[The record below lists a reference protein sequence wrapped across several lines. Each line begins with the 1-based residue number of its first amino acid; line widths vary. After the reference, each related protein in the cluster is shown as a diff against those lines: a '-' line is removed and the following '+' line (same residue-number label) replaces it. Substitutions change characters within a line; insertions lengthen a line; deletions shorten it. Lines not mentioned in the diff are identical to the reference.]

1 MKKVQL
7 IVLLAIMLCVAKAY
21 AQAPAGRIA
30 GIVKDAEANVLPA
43 ASVTLKK
50 AKDSS
55 VVKIEVADK
64 NGAFAFENLPVD
76 TYFLAISAIGFQGA
90 NSGQIELNAAQ
101 LNYTTANISMSP
113 EAKAVGGVTVTSR
126 KPLVEAKPGMM
137 IVNVDAS
144 PTNAGLNALELLE
157 KSPGIT
163 VDNEGNISL
172 KGKQGVLVLIDGKPT
187 YMSAADLAAFLKNMQ
202 ANNIQS
208 VEIMTNPPARYDAA
222 GNSGIINIKT
232 KKNIV
237 KGMNG
242 SVGLG
247 YTQGV
252 YPRGFANLNLN
263 YRNDKFNLF
272 GSYNPYRFAGFN
284 ELDIKRTGFEDDKVT
299 PARYINQISRNRF
312 WGFGQNFKVGLDYSI
327 KKDEIIG
334 VLVNVNLNDNDERSR
349 SNMNLLN
356 ANRDLTSI
364 LRSSGTEG
372 KKFLGVTTNL
382 NYKKALN
389 KEGREISADADYAFY
404 DSRNKNTLMTSVFDN
419 ANNLLT
425 SSSLLTN
432 MPSRIDIYSFKTDYV
447 HPFKNKWKLETGLKS
462 SWVNTDNTAEYLRK
476 NANDWVKDPTNE
488 NAFDYK
494 ENINALYG
502 SLSGEVKKW
511 SIVAGLRLEHTHAVG
526 KQVINDSSFNRNY
539 VNLFPNLGLG
549 YNFNENN
556 QLNAAYGRRIE
567 RPSYDNLNPFVFFL
581 DSLTYNQGNPYL
593 KPQITDN
600 IELSHTFMK
609 FLTTTVNYSVTN
621 DVMAEML
628 KQEGNKTFQ
637 TRDNVAK
644 MSQIGLAVMVNTP
657 IKKWWT
663 ISTYLNAYRNHFEGF
678 YNNDPIDISM
688 TTFMGNMSNSFTL
701 GKGWSAELSGWY
713 RSRGTEGLLIID
725 DLWAM
730 NGGISKQVLKK
741 KGTVRLSVRDIFY
754 TQKVTGKVLYS
765 DIDVDLSNVR
775 DTRQVSIG
783 FTYRFG
789 KTNIAQAR
797 QRKSGASDEQNR
809 VGGGGG
815 QN

>member
-1 MKKVQL
+1 MKKLQL
-7 IVLLAIMLCVAKAY
+7 IVLLAIMLCLVKAY
-21 AQAPAGRIA
+21 GQAPAGRVQ
-30 GIVKDAEANVLPA
+30 GSVKDADANVLPA
-43 ASVTLKK
+43 ASITLKK
-50 AKDSS
+50 ASDSS

-64 NGAFAFENLPVD
+64 NGAFVFENLPFE
-76 TYFLAISAIGFQGA
+76 TYFLAISAVGFQGT
-90 NSGQIELNAAQ
+90 NSQPIVLTAGQSS
-101 LNYTTANISMSP
+101 YTVPAISMSP

-137 IVNVDAS
+137 VVNVDAS

-163 VDNEGNISL
+163 VDNDGNISL

-187 YMSAADLAAFLKNMQ
+187 YMSSADLAAFLKNMQ

-208 VEIMTNPPARYDAA
+208 VEIMTNPPAKYDAA

-284 ELDIKRTGFEDDKVT
+284 ELSIQRTIFKSDKVT
-299 PARYINQISRNRF
+299 PDAFADQVSNNKF

-334 VLVNVNLNDNDERSR
+334 VLVNVNLNDNDEKSR
-349 SNMNLLN
+349 SDLNMLN
-356 ANRDLTSI
+356 SGKQVDSRFKSA
-364 LRSSGTEG
+364 GTEG
-372 KKFLGVTTNL
+372 RKFLGVTTNL
-382 NYKKALN
+382 NYKKTLN
-389 KEGREISADADYAFY
+389 KEGREFSADADYAFY
-404 DSRNKNTLMTSVFDN
+404 DSRNSNTLY
-419 ANNLLT
+419 
-425 SSSLLTN
+425 TN
-432 MPSRIDIYSFKTDYV
+432 VADLVRDTVTNTWLETKMPSKINIYSFKADYV

-462 SWVNTDNTAEYLRK
+462 SWVNTDNVADYIRK
-476 NANDWVKDPTNE
+476 DVHDWMPDDRS

-494 ENINALYG
+494 ENINAAYG
-502 SLSGEVKKW
+502 SLSGEINKW
-511 SIVAGLRLEHTHAVG
+511 SLSAGLRLEHTNARGKQAVG
-526 KQVINDSSFNRNY
+526 DSSFKRNY
-539 VNLFPNLGLG
+539 VNLFPNVGVG

-556 QLNAAYGRRIE
+556 QLNLAYGRRIE

-600 IELSHTFMK
+600 IELSHTFLK
-609 FLTTTVNYSVTN
+609 FITTTVNYSVTN
-621 DVMAEML
+621 DVIAEML
-628 KQEGNKTFQ
+628 KQEGKKTFQ
-637 TRDNVAK
+637 TRENVAK
-644 MSQIGLAVMVNTP
+644 LSQIGIAVMVNTP

-663 ISTYLNAYRNHFEGF
+663 ISTYLNAYNNQFEGF
-678 YNNDPIDISM
+678 YNGDPIDIKM
-688 TTFMGNMSNSFTL
+688 TTFMGNMSNSFNL
-701 GKGWSAELSGWY
+701 GNGWNAELSGWY
-713 RSRGTEGLLIID
+713 RSKGTEGLLIID

-730 NGGISKQVLKK
+730 NAGVSKQVLKK
-741 KGTVRLSVRDIFY
+741 KGTIRLSMRDIFY
-754 TQKVTGKVLYS
+754 TQKVTGSVMYS
-765 DIDVDLSNVR
+765 DIDVNLANVR
-775 DTRQVSIG
+775 DTRQVSLG

>member
-7 IVLLAIMLCVAKAY
+7 IVLLALMLCLAKAY
-21 AQAPAGRIA
+21 GQAPAGKIE
-30 GIVKDAEANVLPA
+30 GMVKDADANLLPA

-55 VVKIEVADK
+55 IVKIEVADK
-64 NGAFAFENLPVD
+64 NGAFLFENLPFE
-76 TYFLAISAIGFQGA
+76 TYFLTVTAVGFQGIT
-90 NSGQIELNAAQ
+90 SDPIQLSSAQ
-101 LNYTTANISMSP
+101 LNYRLPAFTMSP

-126 KPLVEAKPGMM
+126 KPLVEARPGMM
-137 IVNVDAS
+137 VVNVDAS

-187 YMSAADLAAFLKNMQ
+187 YMSSADLAAFLKNMQ

-208 VEIMTNPPARYDAA
+208 VEIMTNPPAKYDAA

-232 KKNIV
+232 KKNII

-242 SVGLG
+242 SVGVG

-284 ELDIKRTGFEDDKVT
+284 ELDIKRTGFAADKVT
-299 PARYINQISRNRF
+299 PERYINQISRNKF

-334 VLVNVNLNDNDERSR
+334 VLVNVNLNDNDERSH

-356 ANRDLTSI
+356 ADRDLTSI
-364 LRSSGTEG
+364 LKSAGTEG
-372 KKFLGVTTNL
+372 RKFLGVTSNL
-382 NYKKALN
+382 NYKKTLN
-389 KEGREISADADYAFY
+389 KEGREFSADLDYAFY
-404 DSRNKNTLMTSVFDN
+404 DSRNKNTLNTTVFDN
-419 ANNLLT
+419 ANNMVS

-432 MPSRIDIYSFKTDYV
+432 MPSRIDIYSAKADYV

-462 SWVNTDNTAEYLRK
+462 SWVNTDNTAEYLRRVSS
-476 NANDWVKDPTNE
+476 DWVKDPTNE

-502 SLSGEVKKW
+502 SLSGDIKKW
-511 SIVAGLRLEHTHAVG
+511 TVVAGLRLEHTYALG
-526 KQVINDSSFNRNY
+526 KQVMNDSTFKRNY

-556 QLNAAYGRRIE
+556 QLNLAYGRRIE

-600 IELSHTFMK
+600 IELSHTLMK
-609 FLTTTVNYSVTN
+609 FITTTVNYSVTN
-621 DVMAEML
+621 DVIAEML
-628 KQEGNKTFQ
+628 KQEGSKTFQ
-637 TRDNVAK
+637 TRENVAK
-644 MSQIGLAVMVNTP
+644 MSQVGLAVMINTP
-657 IKKWWT
+657 VKKWWT
-663 ISTYLNAYRNHFEGF
+663 ISTYLNVYNNHFEGF
-678 YNNDPIDISM
+678 YNGDPIDIQM
-688 TTFMGNMSNSFTL
+688 TTFMGNMSNSFNL
-701 GKGWSAELSGWY
+701 GNGWNAELSGWY
-713 RSRGTEGLLIID
+713 RSKGTEGLLVLN

-730 NGGISKQVLKK
+730 NAGVSKQVLKK
-741 KGTVRLSVRDIFY
+741 KGTIRLSVRDMFY
-754 TQKVTGKVLYS
+754 SQKVSGHVLYS
-765 DIDVDLSNVR
+765 DIDVNLANVR
-775 DTRQVSIG
+775 DTRQVSLG

-797 QRKSGASDEQNR
+797 QRKSGSSDEQNR